1 MSSPGSFFPAS
12 SDWWSF
18 ASNALDALVL
28 AIASRARMA
37 GFPDRYYGRHA
48 RLYDPVGDCYL
59 LRHRN
64 LQMSKH
70 GLAYQ
75 LMVRAGLSPRV
86 LPDLRV
92 AP

>member
-1 MSSPGSFFPAS
+1 M
-12 SDWWSF
+12 
-18 ASNALDALVL
+18 V
-28 AIASRARMA
+28 
-37 GFPDRYYGRHA
+37 GFLDRYFGRDA
-48 RLYDPVGDCYL
+48 RLCDPAGDCYF

-64 LQMSKH
+64 LQMGKH